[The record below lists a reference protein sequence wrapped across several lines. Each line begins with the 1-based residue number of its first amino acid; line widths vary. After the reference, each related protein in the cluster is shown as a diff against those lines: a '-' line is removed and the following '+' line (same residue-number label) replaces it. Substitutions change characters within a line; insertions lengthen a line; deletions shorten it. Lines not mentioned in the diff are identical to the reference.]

1 MILMLNLIVLGCA
14 LISAVIYLLRRSD
27 DHCAL
32 QALRGTPPIRTL
44 DDDERQAMEPLRR
57 AHQVN
62 FVSGQVFRLSG
73 SYLRHGIS
81 ANGGETMHDT
91 IGGVEV
97 LLPFDAAAFLD
108 AHNEAEVVI
117 TAKLAVVVRLNGF
130 HVLEGQRRQQEQS
143 AREQAWEAGQ
153 AMPTAGELH
162 SGERQTP
169 DSPIADDSSSA
180 PLGTV
185 EMLSQRRETV
195 EEAEEGAF
203 GDKGLIAAGFWL
215 LGFMVL
221 YLSSS
226 QPAWAW
232 LAIPF
237 MAAAI
242 WWSRRTARTTVGTS
256 GGVNQV
262 HGPLNLIMASDQYGK
277 VSTHVL
283 LGDSRQVSMPDHW
296 LQSDRIPWGQ
306 SMHMDIRTRDSR
318 VLSLG
323 RGWSLTEEQR
333 RFPRIRWGRHITLL
347 GAALIGLLLVSLNSD
362 SLTMDINLA
371 RFSLLG
377 SEVRTDTSAA
387 SLQQKPPRPGDHIQ
401 LQGLA
406 HCELAL
412 GELSDSAGLV
422 VLPDC
427 SRMRWGGQP
436 VTLPEL
442 ALPEPIAHLQHADFL
457 ESVEDPMARM
467 MDAMQPRG
475 EDSIQAILA
484 RAKRPN
490 VILIGMARMIDA
502 VEAACESGLEDCQAL
517 QSELVGTLGA
527 QLDTDSGTPLNSW
540 PVLAREVRQLAES
553 DDDNMR
559 IRKERIDAL
568 GSTMRAYANRH
579 LLQQLQTLT
588 PQLLSAQQ
596 GGAVLIAPHDLR
608 VSTNTEVDDR
618 QSADL
623 TNLSE
628 RWEQARTLAA
638 RAVPF
643 AINGVVVD
651 RHDDAGGLRLE
662 VDTAPDTNPVG
673 IAWVNSLWLL
683 LAMTLV
689 IYHATW
695 LYRRFRQARARTRA
709 LAEDIQKRPAPGG
722 I

>member
-1 MILMLNLIVLGCA
+1 M
-14 LISAVIYLLRRSD
+14 
-27 DHCAL
+27 
-32 QALRGTPPIRTL
+32 QALRGTQPIRTL

-73 SYLRHGIS
+73 NYLRHGIS
-81 ANGGETMHDT
+81 TNGGETMHDT

-97 LLPFDAAAFLD
+97 LLPFDAASFLD

-117 TAKLAVVVRLNGF
+117 TAKHAVVVRLNGF
-130 HVLEGQRRQQEQS
+130 HVLEGQRRQQEQN
-143 AREQAWEAGQ
+143 AQEQAWEAGQ
-153 AMPTAGELH
+153 AMTTAGEPH

-169 DSPIADDSSSA
+169 DSPFADDSRDV
-180 PLGTV
+180 PLDTV

-195 EEAEEGAF
+195 EEAEEGTF
-203 GDKGLIAAGFWL
+203 SDKGFIAAWFWL

-221 YLSSS
+221 YLTSG
-226 QPAWAW
+226 QPAWPW

-237 MAAAI
+237 MAVAI
-242 WWSRRTARTTVGTS
+242 WLPRRAARKAVDTS
-256 GGVNQV
+256 GSVNQL
-262 HGPLNLIMASDQYGK
+262 HGPLNLIMASDQHGK
-277 VSTHVL
+277 VSTHLL
-283 LGDSRQVSMPDHW
+283 LGESRQVGMPDHW
-296 LQSDRIPWGQ
+296 LQSGRIAWGQ
-306 SMHMDIRTRDSR
+306 SMHMDVRTRDSR
-318 VLSLG
+318 VLGLG

-362 SLTMDINLA
+362 SLAKDINLA
-371 RFSLLG
+371 RFSLFG
-377 SEVRTDTSAA
+377 SEVRTDSSAA
-387 SLQQKPPRPGDHIQ
+387 SLQQNPPRPGDHIQ

-412 GELSDSAGLV
+412 AELSDSAGLV

-442 ALPEPIAHLQHADFL
+442 ALPEPIAHLQRADFL

-467 MDAMQPRG
+467 MDAMLPRG
-475 EDSIQAILA
+475 ENSIEAILA
-484 RAKRPN
+484 RANRPN

-502 VEAACESGLEDCQAL
+502 VEAACETGLEGCQAL
-517 QSELVGTLGA
+517 QTELVGTLGA
-527 QLDTDSGTPLNSW
+527 HLDTDSSTPLNSW

-553 DDDNMR
+553 DDDHMR
-559 IRKERIDAL
+559 TRKERIHAL
-568 GSTMRAYANRH
+568 RSIMRAYANRH

-588 PQLLSAQQ
+588 PQLLSVQQ
-596 GGAVLIAPHDLR
+596 GGVVLIAPHDLQ
-608 VSTNTEVDDR
+608 VSTNAEADDP
-618 QSADL
+618 QSTDM

-638 RAVPF
+638 HAVPF

-662 VDTAPDTNPVG
+662 VDTATDTNPVG
-673 IAWVNSLWLL
+673 IAWVNTLWLL

-689 IYHATW
+689 IYHAMW
-695 LYRRFRQARARTRA
+695 LYRRIRQARARTRA
-709 LAEDIQKRPAPGG
+709 LAEDMQKRPAPGG